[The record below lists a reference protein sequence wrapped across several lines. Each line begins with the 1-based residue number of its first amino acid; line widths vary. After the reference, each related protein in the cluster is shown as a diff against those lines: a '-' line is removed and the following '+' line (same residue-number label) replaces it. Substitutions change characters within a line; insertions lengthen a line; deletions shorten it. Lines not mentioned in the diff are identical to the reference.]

1 MSLACSRSLFF
12 TAFTAGALALGASYY
27 LEYAVGLTP
36 CSLCLAQRFFMA
48 LLMVCCGLA
57 AIHGP
62 RRVGLSLYWATAL
75 GLSLGGTTA
84 AWRQVLLQ
92 SDPLVQMTSCAPDSE
107 ALFSNLPWLCATLRM
122 FKGGVDCAEIFL
134 DAVRFEHPG
143 MESAVLCGDVDPCGL
158 SVTASG
164 LERAATTAQRRSVA
178 PGAGRGLNTCMN
190 FISCVP

>member
-48 LLMVCCGLA
+48 LLMACCGLA

-62 RRVGLSLYWATAL
+62 RRVGLSLYWATGL

-92 SDPLVQMTSCAPDSE
+92 SDPLVQMTRCAPDSE
-107 ALFSNLPWLCATLRM
+107 ALFSTAVVVCNGADVQGGCRLR
-122 FKGGVDCAEIFL
+122 GNFL
-134 DAVRFEHPG
+134 DAVGFEHPG
-143 MESAVLCGDVDPCGL
+143 MESAVLCGDVDPCG
-158 SVTASG
+158 VPIAASG
-164 LERAATTAQRRSVA
+164 LERSATTAQRRSVA